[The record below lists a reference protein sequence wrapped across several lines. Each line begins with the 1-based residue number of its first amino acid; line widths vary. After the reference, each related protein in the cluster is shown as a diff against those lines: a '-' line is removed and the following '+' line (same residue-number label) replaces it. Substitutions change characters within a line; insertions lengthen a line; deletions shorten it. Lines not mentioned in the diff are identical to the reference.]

1 MFKKWWF
8 YVILAVVIVLIAV
21 PLITIIRLNNSVYD
35 LSFNYEE
42 VKVEDLLTEIA
53 KKNLYYDAEGKSLE
67 IEVNQ
72 DIINSILKDQLAQM
86 DLGLPAKLTIQGAA
100 FKTADQRIYINAKY
114 GKMISLPISALIHFE
129 PDATG
134 INIYADSINL
144 GNKKAP
150 KLVEK
155 QIPLDML
162 KYSIKY
168 ADLGVP
174 QIFTVEDIK
183 FSTGNVKAVVQLD
196 VDAIKALARD
206 YRNQLETSIN
216 SLKATAGETVATF
229 IDRALAEGLLS
240 DQNVNKYVDQVLGNE
255 ELVNSAVLF
264 ALAPD
269 LDKYAKGLETY
280 QTAIM
285 EWAAPLSTIRF
296 GGTINETVDSVLYN
310 QELQD
315 MLTWFIPAAT
325 LNQYVDTADTY
336 YTTVN
341 DALNSLQFDG
351 TIDGTVDTILYNQ
364 ALQDALTL
372 FIPAATLNEYVNTA
386 DMYYTAYKDAS
397 SSLTKLSNVISS
409 GDIEGAV
416 KQLINDRDL
425 YNALTVVVDDSDVD
439 YYRES
444 IAGYY
449 QMYADVTKSLT
460 DALEKIPDEDINKY
474 VNDVVKFANE
484 VDNGKDY
491 VASLIAGIDTNS
503 IKSVVDFLDQDQGA
517 VNELKK
523 MVHPTYY
530 HNFIAYVD
538 NLDVIKQ
545 YLVDSV
551 KAADISAVQEG
562 ANIINDINNDLMN
575 VLDLLKDKK
584 YEQAGSAMGQIN
596 FKQAEKFIEEQKE
609 AAGIK

>member
-8 YVILAVVIVLIAV
+8 YVILAVVIILIAV
-21 PLITIIRLNNSVYD
+21 PLITITNLNNSVYD
-35 LSFNYEE
+35 LSFNYEQ

-53 KKNLYYDAEGKSLE
+53 KKNLYYDAANKTLE
-67 IEVNQ
+67 VEVNQ
-72 DIINSILKDQLAQM
+72 DVINSILKDQLAQL
-86 DLGLPAKLTIQGAA
+86 DLGLPEKFTIQGAA
-100 FKTADQRIYINAKY
+100 FKTADQRLYINAKY
-114 GKMISLPISALIHFE
+114 GSINLPVSALVHIE
-129 PDATG
+129 PDDTG

-144 GNKKAP
+144 GKKKAP
-150 KLVEK
+150 GLVTK
-155 QIPLDML
+155 QIPLEML

-168 ADLGVP
+168 SDLGVP
-174 QIFTVEDIK
+174 QIFTVKDIK
-183 FSTGNVKAVVQLD
+183 YSTGNIKAYVQLD
-196 VDAIKALARD
+196 VDAIKVLARD
-206 YRNQLETSIN
+206 YRNQLETNIN
-216 SLKATAGETVATF
+216 SMKATAGEAVATF
-229 IDRALAEGLLS
+229 IDRALAEGVLS
-240 DQNVNKYVDQVLGNE
+240 DQNVNKYVDQVLANE

-269 LDKYAKGLETY
+269 LNKYAKSFETY

-285 EWAAPLSTIRF
+285 EWAAPLSTVKL
-296 GGTINETVDSVLYN
+296 GGTINETVDSILYN

-325 LNQYVDTADTY
+325 LTQYVDTADTY

-351 TIDGTVDTILYNQ
+351 TIEGTVETVLYNQ

-397 SSLTKLSNVISS
+397 SSLNKLSKVISG

-416 KQLINDRDL
+416 KQLINDRQL
-425 YNALTVVVDDSDVD
+425 YSALTMVIPEDNVD
-439 YYRES
+439 YYRSS

-449 QMYADVTKSLT
+449 QMYGDLTDSLT
-460 DALEKIPDEDINKY
+460 KALDSIPDEEITKY
-474 VNDVVKFANE
+474 VNDVVEFANG
-484 VDNGKDY
+484 VDDGKAY
-491 VASLIAGIDTNS
+491 IASVIAGIDTNS
-503 IKSVVDFLDQDQGA
+503 IQAVVSFLDDDQGA

-530 HNFIAYVD
+530 HNFMYYVD
-538 NLDVIKQ
+538 NLNFYRD
-545 YLVDSV
+545 YLVKSV
-551 KAADISAVQEG
+551 KSADISAVKEG
-562 ANIINDINNDLMN
+562 ANIINDINEDLMT
-575 VLDLLKDKK
+575 VIDLLKDKK

-596 FKQAEKFIEEQKE
+596 FKDAQKFIEEQTGAK
-609 AAGIK
+609 

>member
-8 YVILAVVIVLIAV
+8 YVILAVVIILIAV
-21 PLITIIRLNNSVYD
+21 PLGTIISLNNSVYD

-42 VKVEDLLTEIA
+42 VKIEDLMTEIA
-53 KKNLYYDAEGKSLE
+53 KKNLYYDAANKTVEVE
-67 IEVNQ
+67 INQ
-72 DIINSILKDQLAQM
+72 DVINSIIKDQLAQL
-86 DLGLPAKLTIQGAA
+86 DLGLPPQLSIQGVV
-100 FKTADQRIYINAKY
+100 FKTADQRAYVNAKY
-114 GKMISLPISALIHFE
+114 GSINLPISALVHIE
-129 PDATG
+129 PDASG

-144 GNKKAP
+144 GEKKAP
-150 KLVEK
+150 GLVTK

-168 ADLGVP
+168 SDLGVP
-174 QIFTVEDIK
+174 QIFTVKEIK
-183 FSTGNVKAVVQLD
+183 FSTGNVKAYIQLD

-216 SLKATAGETVATF
+216 TFKASAGDTVATF
-229 IDRALAEGLLS
+229 IDRALAEGVLS
-240 DQNVNKYVDQVLGNE
+240 DENVNKYVDQVLGNE

-269 LDKYAKGLETY
+269 LDKYAKSFETY
-280 QTAIM
+280 QAAIV
-285 EWAAPLSTIRF
+285 EWAAPLSTVKF
-296 GGTINETVDSVLYN
+296 GGTINETVDSILYN

-325 LNQYVDTADTY
+325 LSQYVDTADTY

-351 TIDGTVDTILYNQ
+351 TIEGTVDTILYNQ

-386 DMYYTAYKDAS
+386 DKYYTAYKDAS
-397 SSLTKLSNVISS
+397 SSLNKLGKTLEK

-416 KQLINDRDL
+416 KQIINDKDL
-425 YNALTVVVDDSDVD
+425 YSALTVVIPEDNVD
-439 YYRES
+439 YYIGS
-444 IAGYY
+444 VAGYY
-449 QMYADVTKSLT
+449 QMYADITDSLT
-460 DALEKIPDEDINKY
+460 KALESIPDEDINKY
-474 VNDVVKFANE
+474 VNDVVDMANQ
-484 VDNGKDY
+484 VDDGKDY
-491 VASLIAGIDTNS
+491 LTSIIAGIDTKS
-503 IKSVVDFLDQDQGA
+503 IQAVITFLDEDQGA

-530 HNFIAYVD
+530 HSFMYYVD
-538 NLDVIKQ
+538 NLEFYKQ
-545 YLVDSV
+545 YLIDSV
-551 KAADISAVQEG
+551 KAADVSAVKEG
-562 ANIINDINNDLMN
+562 ANIINDINDDIMN

-584 YEQAGSAMGQIN
+584 YEQAGAAMGQID
-596 FKQAEKFIEEQKE
+596 FKE
-609 AAGIK
+609 AQEFIDAQSGKK

>member
-21 PLITIIRLNNSVYD
+21 PLGTIISLNNSVYD

-42 VKVEDLLTEIA
+42 VKIEDLLTEIA
-53 KKNLYYDAEGKSLE
+53 KKNLYYDAANKTVE
-67 IEVNQ
+67 IEIHE
-72 DIINSILKDQLAQM
+72 DIINSIIKDQLAQL
-86 DLGLPAKLTIQGAA
+86 DLGLPAKFSIQGVA
-100 FKTADQRIYINAKY
+100 FKTADQRVYINAKY
-114 GKMISLPISALIHFE
+114 GSINLPISALVHIE

-144 GNKKAP
+144 GEKKAP
-150 KLVEK
+150 GLVTK

-168 ADLGVP
+168 SDLGVP
-174 QIFTVEDIK
+174 QIFTVKEIK
-183 FSTGNVKAVVQLD
+183 FGTGNLTAYIQLD

-216 SLKATAGETVATF
+216 TFKASAGETVATF
-229 IDRALAEGLLS
+229 IDRALAEGVLS
-240 DQNVNKYVDQVLGNE
+240 DENVNKYVDQVLGNE

-269 LDKYAKGLETY
+269 LDKYAKSFEQY
-280 QTAIM
+280 QAAIM
-285 EWAAPLSTIRF
+285 EGAAPLSTVKF
-296 GGTINETVDSVLYN
+296 GGTINETVDSILYN

-325 LNQYVDTADTY
+325 LTQYIDTADTY

-351 TIDGTVDTILYNQ
+351 TIEGTIDTILYNQ

-386 DMYYTAYKDAS
+386 DMYYTAYKKAS
-397 SSLTKLSNVISS
+397 SSLNKLGKTLEK

-416 KQLINDRDL
+416 KQLISDKNL
-425 YNALTVVVDDSDVD
+425 YSALTVVIPEDNVD
-439 YYRES
+439 YYLDS
-444 IAGYY
+444 VAGYY
-449 QMYADVTKSLT
+449 QMYADITDSLT
-460 DALEKIPDEDINKY
+460 EALESIPDEDINKY
-474 VNDVVKFANE
+474 VNDIVTYANQ
-484 VDNGKDY
+484 VDDGKAYITDI
-491 VASLIAGIDTNS
+491 IAGIDTNY
-503 IKSVVDFLDQDQGA
+503 IQALVTFLDEDQGA

-523 MVHPTYY
+523 MIHPTYY
-530 HNFIAYVD
+530 HNFMYYVD
-538 NLDVIKQ
+538 NLGFYKQ
-545 YLVDSV
+545 VLMDAV
-551 KAADISAVQEG
+551 KAADLSAVKEG
-562 ANIINDINNDLMN
+562 AGIINDINSDLMN
-575 VLDLLKDKK
+575 VLDLLKAKK
-584 YEQAGSAMGQIN
+584 YEEAGAAMGQIS
-596 FKQAEKFIEEQKE
+596 FKE
-609 AAGIK
+609 AQDFIDAQTGKK

>member
-21 PLITIIRLNNSVYD
+21 PLGTIISLNNSVYD

-42 VKVEDLLTEIA
+42 VKIEDLLTEIA
-53 KKNLYYDAEGKSLE
+53 KKNLYYDAANKTVE
-67 IEVNQ
+67 IELHEDV
-72 DIINSILKDQLAQM
+72 INSIIKDQLAQL
-86 DLGLPAKLTIQGAA
+86 DLGLPAKFSIQGVA
-100 FKTADQRIYINAKY
+100 FKTADQRVYINAKY
-114 GKMISLPISALIHFE
+114 GSINLPISALVHIE
-129 PDATG
+129 PDASG

-144 GNKKAP
+144 GEKKAP
-150 KLVEK
+150 GLVTK

-168 ADLGVP
+168 SDLGVP
-174 QIFTVEDIK
+174 QIFTVKEIK
-183 FSTGNVKAVVQLD
+183 FGTGNLKAFIQLD

-216 SLKATAGETVATF
+216 TFKASAGETVATF
-229 IDRALAEGLLS
+229 IDRALAEGVLS
-240 DQNVNKYVDQVLGNE
+240 DENVNKYVDQVLGNE

-269 LDKYAKGLETY
+269 LDKYAKSFEQY
-280 QTAIM
+280 QAAIM
-285 EWAAPLSTIRF
+285 EWAAPLSTVKF
-296 GGTINETVDSVLYN
+296 GGTINETIDSILYN

-325 LNQYVDTADTY
+325 LTQYIDTADTY

-351 TIDGTVDTILYNQ
+351 TIEGTIDTILYNQ

-386 DMYYTAYKDAS
+386 DKYYTAYKKAS
-397 SSLTKLSNVISS
+397 SSLNKLGKTLEK

-416 KQLINDRDL
+416 KQLINDKNL
-425 YNALTVVVDDSDVD
+425 YSALTVVIPEDNVD
-439 YYRES
+439 YYFDS

-449 QMYADVTKSLT
+449 QMYADITDSLT
-460 DALEKIPDEDINKY
+460 KALESIPDEDINKY
-474 VNDVVKFANE
+474 VNDIVKYANQ
-484 VDNGKDY
+484 VDDGKSYILD
-491 VASLIAGIDTNS
+491 VIAGIDTDY
-503 IKSVVDFLDQDQGA
+503 IQALVTFLDEDQGA

-530 HNFIAYVD
+530 HNFMYYVD
-538 NLDVIKQ
+538 NLDFYKQ
-545 YLVDSV
+545 VLVDAV
-551 KAADISAVQEG
+551 KSADLGAVKEG
-562 ANIINDINNDLMN
+562 ASIINDINSDLMN

-584 YEQAGSAMGQIN
+584 YEQAGAAMGQIS
-596 FKQAEKFIEEQKE
+596 FKEAQDFIEAQTGKN
-609 AAGIK
+609 

>member
-8 YVILAVVIVLIAV
+8 YVILAVVIILIAV
-21 PLITIIRLNNSVYD
+21 PLGTIISLNNSVYD

-53 KKNLYYDAEGKSLE
+53 KKNLYYDAANKTIEV
-67 IEVNQ
+67 EVNQ
-72 DIINSILKDQLAQM
+72 DVVNSILKDQLAQL
-86 DLGLPAKLTIQGAA
+86 DLGLPAQFSIHGAA

-114 GKMISLPISALIHFE
+114 GSINLPVSALVHIE

-144 GNKKAP
+144 GEKKAP
-150 KLVEK
+150 GLVTK

-174 QIFTVEDIK
+174 QIFTVKEIK
-183 FSTGNVKAVVQLD
+183 FSTGNIKAYVQLD

-216 SLKATAGETVATF
+216 TFKASAGETVATF
-229 IDRALAEGLLS
+229 IDRALAEGVLS
-240 DQNVNKYVDQVLGNE
+240 DENVNKYVDQVLGNE

-269 LDKYAKGLETY
+269 LDKYAKSLETY
-280 QTAIM
+280 QAAIV
-285 EWAAPLSTIRF
+285 EWAAPLSTVRLD
-296 GGTINETVDSVLYN
+296 GTINETVDSILYN

-325 LNQYVDTADTY
+325 LTQYVDTADTY
-336 YTTVN
+336 YQTVN

-351 TIDGTVDTILYNQ
+351 TIEGTIDTILYNQ

-397 SSLTKLSNVISS
+397 SSLNKLGKVLGK

-416 KQLINDRDL
+416 KQIINDKDL
-425 YNALTVVVDDSDVD
+425 YSALTMVIPEDNVD
-439 YYRES
+439 YYLDS
-444 IAGYY
+444 VAGYY
-449 QMYADVTKSLT
+449 QMYADITDSLT
-460 DALEKIPDEDINKY
+460 EALESIPDEDINKY
-474 VNDVVKFANE
+474 VNDVVKYANQI
-484 VDNGKDY
+484 DDGKAY
-491 VASLIAGIDTNS
+491 VTSVIAGIDTNY
-503 IKSVVDFLDQDQGA
+503 IQALVTFLDQDQGA

-523 MVHPTYY
+523 MIHPTYY
-530 HNFIAYVD
+530 HNFMVYVD
-538 NLDVIKQ
+538 NLDIIKE
-545 YLVDSV
+545 YLIQSV
-551 KAADISAVQEG
+551 KAADVSAVKEG
-562 ANIINDINNDLMN
+562 AAIINDINDDLMN
-575 VLDLLKDKK
+575 VLELLKEKK
-584 YEQAGSAMGQIN
+584 YEQAGAAMGQIN
-596 FKQAEKFIEEQKE
+596 FNDAQEFIEAQTGK
-609 AAGIK
+609 K

>member
-8 YVILAVVIVLIAV
+8 YVILAVVIILIAV
-21 PLITIIRLNNSVYD
+21 PLGTIISLNNSVYD

-53 KKNLYYDAEGKSLE
+53 KKNLYYDAANKTIEV
-67 IEVNQ
+67 EVNQ
-72 DIINSILKDQLAQM
+72 DVVNSILKDQLAQL
-86 DLGLPAKLTIQGAA
+86 DLGLPAQFSIHGAA

-114 GKMISLPISALIHFE
+114 GSINLPVSALVHIE

-144 GNKKAP
+144 GEKKAP
-150 KLVEK
+150 GLVTK

-174 QIFTVEDIK
+174 QIFTVKEIK
-183 FSTGNVKAVVQLD
+183 FSTGNIKAYVQLD

-216 SLKATAGETVATF
+216 TFKASAGETVATF
-229 IDRALAEGLLS
+229 IDRALAEGVLS
-240 DQNVNKYVDQVLGNE
+240 DENVNKYVDQVLGNE

-269 LDKYAKGLETY
+269 LDKYAKSLETY
-280 QTAIM
+280 QAAIV
-285 EWAAPLSTIRF
+285 EWAAPLSTVRLD
-296 GGTINETVDSVLYN
+296 GTINETVDSILYN

-325 LNQYVDTADTY
+325 LTQYVDTADTY
-336 YTTVN
+336 YQTVN
-341 DALNSLQFDG
+341 YALNSLQFDG
-351 TIDGTVDTILYNQ
+351 TIEGTIDTILYNQ

-397 SSLTKLSNVISS
+397 SSLNKLGKVLGK

-416 KQLINDRDL
+416 KQIINDKDL
-425 YNALTVVVDDSDVD
+425 YSALTMVIPEDNVD
-439 YYRES
+439 YYLDS
-444 IAGYY
+444 VAGYY
-449 QMYADVTKSLT
+449 QMYADITDSLT
-460 DALEKIPDEDINKY
+460 EALESIPDEDINKY
-474 VNDVVKFANE
+474 VNDVVKYANQI
-484 VDNGKDY
+484 DDGKAY
-491 VASLIAGIDTNS
+491 VTSVIAGIDTNY
-503 IKSVVDFLDQDQGA
+503 IQALVTFLDQDQGA

-523 MVHPTYY
+523 MIHPTYY
-530 HNFIAYVD
+530 HNFMVYVD
-538 NLDVIKQ
+538 NLDIIKE
-545 YLVDSV
+545 YLIQSV
-551 KAADISAVQEG
+551 KAADVSAVKEG
-562 ANIINDINNDLMN
+562 AAIINDINDDLMN
-575 VLDLLKDKK
+575 VLELLKEKK
-584 YEQAGSAMGQIN
+584 YEQAGAAMGQIN
-596 FKQAEKFIEEQKE
+596 FNDAQEFIEAQTGK
-609 AAGIK
+609 K

>member
-8 YVILAVVIVLIAV
+8 YVILAVVIILIAV
-21 PLITIIRLNNSVYD
+21 PLGTIISLNNSVYD

-53 KKNLYYDAEGKSLE
+53 KKNLYYDAANKTIE

-72 DIINSILKDQLAQM
+72 DVVNSILKDQLAQL
-86 DLGLPAKLTIQGAA
+86 DLGLPAQFSIHGAA

-114 GKMISLPISALIHFE
+114 GSINLPVSALVHIE

-144 GNKKAP
+144 GEKKAP
-150 KLVEK
+150 GLVTK

-174 QIFTVEDIK
+174 QIFTVKEIK
-183 FSTGNVKAVVQLD
+183 FSTGNIKAYVQLD

-216 SLKATAGETVATF
+216 TFKASAGETVATF
-229 IDRALAEGLLS
+229 IDRALAEGVLS
-240 DQNVNKYVDQVLGNE
+240 DENVNKYVDQVLGNE

-269 LDKYAKGLETY
+269 LDKYAKSLETY
-280 QTAIM
+280 QAAIV
-285 EWAAPLSTIRF
+285 EWAAPLSTVRLD
-296 GGTINETVDSVLYN
+296 GTINETVDSILYN

-325 LNQYVDTADTY
+325 LTQYVDTADTY
-336 YTTVN
+336 YQTVN

-351 TIDGTVDTILYNQ
+351 TIEGTIDTILYNQ

-397 SSLTKLSNVISS
+397 SSLNKLGKVLGK

-416 KQLINDRDL
+416 KQIINDKDL
-425 YNALTVVVDDSDVD
+425 YSALTMVIPEDNVD
-439 YYRES
+439 YYLDS
-444 IAGYY
+444 VAGYY
-449 QMYADVTKSLT
+449 QMYADITDSLT
-460 DALEKIPDEDINKY
+460 EALESIPDEDINKY
-474 VNDVVKFANE
+474 VNDVVKYANQI
-484 VDNGKDY
+484 DDGKAY
-491 VASLIAGIDTNS
+491 VTSVIAGIDTNY
-503 IKSVVDFLDQDQGA
+503 IQALVTFLDQDQGA

-523 MVHPTYY
+523 MIHPTYY
-530 HNFIAYVD
+530 HNFMVYVD
-538 NLDVIKQ
+538 NLDIIKE
-545 YLVDSV
+545 YLIQSV
-551 KAADISAVQEG
+551 KAADVSAVKEG
-562 ANIINDINNDLMN
+562 AAIINDINDDLMN
-575 VLDLLKDKK
+575 VLELLKEKK
-584 YEQAGSAMGQIN
+584 YEQAGAAMGQIN
-596 FKQAEKFIEEQKE
+596 FNDAQEFIEAQTGK
-609 AAGIK
+609 K

>member
-21 PLITIIRLNNSVYD
+21 PLGTIISLNNSVYD

-53 KKNLYYDAEGKSLE
+53 KKNLYYDAENKTIE
-67 IEVNQ
+67 IEINQ
-72 DIINSILKDQLAQM
+72 DVVNSILKDQLAQL
-86 DLGLPAKLTIQGAA
+86 DLGLPAQFSIQGAA
-100 FKTADQRIYINAKY
+100 FKTADQRVYINAKY
-114 GKMISLPISALIHFE
+114 GSISLPVSALVHIE

-144 GNKKAP
+144 GEKKAP
-150 KLVEK
+150 GLVTK

-174 QIFTVEDIK
+174 QIFTVKEIK
-183 FSTGNVKAVVQLD
+183 FSTGNIKAFIQLD

-216 SLKATAGETVATF
+216 TFKASAGETVATF
-229 IDRALAEGLLS
+229 VDRALAEGVLS
-240 DQNVNKYVDQVLGNE
+240 DENVNKYVDQVLGNE

-269 LDKYAKGLETY
+269 LDKYAKSLETY
-280 QTAIM
+280 QAAIV
-285 EWAAPLSTIRF
+285 EWAAPLSTVKL
-296 GGTINETVDSVLYN
+296 GGTINETVDSILYN

-315 MLTWFIPAAT
+315 MLAWFIPAAT
-325 LNQYVDTADTY
+325 LTQYVDTADTY
-336 YTTVN
+336 YSTVN

-351 TIDGTVDTILYNQ
+351 TIEGTVETVLYNQ

-397 SSLTKLSNVISS
+397 SSLNKLSKVIEK

-416 KQLINDRDL
+416 KQIINDQDL
-425 YNALTVVVDDSDVD
+425 YSALTVVIPEDNVD
-439 YYRES
+439 YYLDS
-444 IAGYY
+444 VAAYY
-449 QMYADVTKSLT
+449 QMYADITDSLT
-460 DALEKIPDEDINKY
+460 KALESIPDEDINKY
-474 VNDVVKFANE
+474 VNDVVKYANQI
-484 VDNGKDY
+484 DDGKAY
-491 VASLIAGIDTNS
+491 VTSIIAGIDTNS
-503 IKSVVDFLDQDQGA
+503 IQAVVTFLDQDQGA

-523 MVHPTYY
+523 MIHPTYY
-530 HNFIAYVD
+530 HNFMAYVD
-538 NLDVIKQ
+538 SLDIIKE
-545 YLVDSV
+545 YLIQSV
-551 KAADISAVQEG
+551 KAADVSAVKEG
-562 ANIINDINNDLMN
+562 AAIINDINDDLMN
-575 VLDLLKDKK
+575 VLDLLKAKK
-584 YEQAGSAMGQIN
+584 YEQAGAAMGQID
-596 FKQAEKFIEEQKE
+596 FKEAQKFIDEQTGK
-609 AAGIK
+609 K